1 MKKENSNLFLEN
13 TDTKPEESSELKNS
27 LQLNQ
32 SFYNSI
38 QNLNF
43 ICRRYYTSL
52 CLVFFFLGTIL
63 MLLLK
68 VV

>member
-38 QNLNF
+38 QN
-43 ICRRYYTSL
+43 
-52 CLVFFFLGTIL
+52 
-63 MLLLK
+63 
-68 VV
+68 